1 MSNQFQPTYPY
12 SQQPWMGQ
20 PGQQP
25 PPAHP
30 YYQPDVAPQEHW
42 QAPYYWGSSPQ
53 PPMPIP
59 QPPAKKKMKSS
70 ALYCL
75 SFAALCFCFMI
86 FGSFIALACW
96 LAGMVLLTLSFIF
109 MSQV

>member
-1 MSNQFQPTYPY
+1 MSNQFQPNYPY
-12 SQQPWMGQ
+12 SQQPWTGQ

-25 PPAHP
+25 QPAQP
-30 YYQPDVAPQEHW
+30 YQPDVAPQEQW
-42 QAPYYWGSSPQ
+42 SWPYLPAQYQ
-53 PPMPIP
+53 L
-59 QPPAKKKMKSS
+59 PPAPAPQSKKKMKSS

-75 SFAALCFCFMI
+75 AFAALCFCFMI